1 MSEIGVENL
10 TKGVHHTHTSGG
22 RTRGVVNLASPGGE
36 GTVAFT
42 YADGAT
48 ADGAITAVP
57 TLATDGFKNF
67 GLNKTLHAVFSNDS
81 TGATHTFAIWGY
93 HSFAQK
99 WAKLNVF
106 SQSDGTDGA
115 HAPLAISVA
124 NDIDTYLVIP
134 IEGIERVYVQ
144 KTDTNNIATDKALYC
159 YLGVNTI

>member
-1 MSEIGVENL
+1 MAQNSMEKLHI
-10 TKGVHHTHTSGG
+10 HTSGG
-22 RTRGVVNLASPGGE
+22 RTRSVVNLARPGGQGE
-36 GTVAFT
+36 VAFT

-57 TLATDGFKNF
+57 TAATDGYKNF

-99 WAKLNVF
+99 WARLNII
-106 SQSDGTDGA
+106 SQADGTDGA
-115 HAPLAISVA
+115 NAALLISVP
-124 NDIDTYLVIP
+124 NDIDIYLTIP
-134 IEGIERVYVQ
+134 IEGIERIYVQ
-144 KTDTNNIATDKALYC
+144 KTDTNNIASSKALYC